1 MSATG
6 DAQLLSNLDGRTPLP
21 VERPGTESLDSVIGR
36 MKGQRMEL
44 ARCLRI
50 LIALARSLAQ
60 LHGQGLLHKDIKP
73 ANVLVDDAGGVRL
86 TGLAPGSR
94 LRRERQALA
103 PPEIIA
109 GTFAYMAPEQTGR
122 TNRWMDARS
131 DLYSFGITMYE
142 LLTGTLPFSASS
154 PMEWIH
160 CHIAR
165 QPTPPG
171 ERVQGVPAILDEIV
185 LKLLAKEPEARYQTA
200 AGLANDL
207 RRCLAQW
214 EGEGRIGRFELAERD
229 VPDQLVIPEKL
240 YGRHAQITELLGAFD
255 RVVEQGTM
263 ELVLVSGNAGIG
275 KSSLVHELHKVLGP
289 AQALFATG
297 KFDQFKGDI
306 PYATLAQAFRD
317 LVRGL
322 LNKNDAELAHWRGEL
337 TKALGPNG
345 QLMVN
350 LIPELALIVGAQP
363 PAPAVEPQGAAERFQ
378 LAFLALVGVFARHE
392 HPLVLFIDDLQWLD
406 PATLSLLERLASQ
419 PDGRHL
425 MLICTC
431 RDSEADSA
439 HPLSNTL
446 DVIRSGGGT
455 VTEIELAPLQRQDI
469 AQFTA
474 DALHADV
481 ERTRPL
487 AELVFEKTGG
497 NPFFAIQFV
506 TALVDESLLE
516 FDPESSSW
524 RWDIDRI
531 QAKGVTDNLAQLMTA
546 KLGRLSA
553 QARESLGQI
562 ACLGNVAEASL
573 LAVLRGVS
581 VDEVNA
587 TLRGAMDAGLIV
599 ADNGSLAFIHDRVH
613 EAAYALVP
621 ADARASVHLR
631 IGRMLLSLAPGAE
644 MERSIFET
652 ASQFERGALAIDSS
666 AERERV
672 AEIFL
677 AAGGHAK
684 AASAYAS
691 AKNYF
696 AAGRTLLGSDS
707 WERRYELTFKLEL
720 GRAECEIVDY
730 DLAEAE
736 ERLAALSE
744 HATGLTDQAGVVCLA
759 VLLYFTTGRNERAV
773 EAALCFLAGAGI
785 HWSPRPSEEDVQREY
800 LEMRRR
806 LAGRPM
812 QTLVDLPAMGD
823 KRSIAIMAVLTELF
837 PAAYAV
843 DRYLLDLVLLRMTN
857 LSLDHG
863 HGESSSVAYAALNM
877 TLGPHFADYTTAYD
891 LGRLACELVERRDT
905 DRFKARVYSCFA
917 AFTMPWFKHLPLCQP
932 LMTQAFQIGSSKGD
946 MAFAAYNLRNLITHL
961 LMSGVPLVQVQQ
973 EAEQAM
979 TFARKIELGL
989 PAERFIGQ
997 LALVQALRGLPTGQ
1011 DPADEAWAMGEFE
1024 DHPQMAMMVCYH
1036 WVFRLQEHFLAG
1048 DFPAALAAAARV
1060 EGIRW
1065 AMRSSIEEAA
1075 YEFHAALS
1083 HAAAC
1088 ETATLTQ
1095 RDRHVRELSR
1105 HHGRIAVWAA
1115 TCPENFAGQDSL
1127 VGAEIARLEG
1137 RELQA
1142 QQLYEAAVTLSRAH
1156 GFVHNEAIASELA
1169 GRHYAA
1175 LGLETNACA
1184 YLRNARD
1191 CYERWGAQPKVRQ
1204 LDARFPLLCRRSPHE
1219 PVNATIDAPVAQLDV
1234 EAVDKAS
1241 QTLSSEMILPA
1252 LLENLMR
1259 IAVEHAGAE
1268 RGLLILLHDSVPV
1281 VEAEAATGRGSVDVT
1296 LRRSRVVPADLP
1308 QSALQYV
1315 LRTHERLVL
1324 DDASARGLDR
1334 DDEYIGRHRPRS
1346 LLCLPIFKHGRVIGV
1361 LYLENNLATRVF
1373 TAGKVAVLDFLA
1385 SQAAIWLENARLYS
1399 DLRRSEVWL
1408 KEAQH
1413 LSSTGS
1419 FYWLVDLDTLEF
1431 SEQLF
1436 RTYEL
1441 DPTQPVT
1448 LDLVATRV
1456 HPDDLPMFRE
1466 MVEIARTTGTDLD
1479 YVYRAQ
1485 MPDRSV
1491 KHLHLVAH
1499 AVRNSDGR
1507 SEYIGAVQDVTQGR
1521 LSEEALGKVRS
1532 ELAHV
1537 ARITTLGVLT
1547 ASIAHEVNQP
1557 LAGIVTNASAC
1568 LRMLDARPPNVD
1580 GARSTA
1586 QRMIRD
1592 GNRAA
1597 DVITR
1602 LRALFANKGVAAEP
1616 VDLNEATGEILAMSR
1631 SELRKAG
1638 VQVVTDLAGDLPPV
1652 TGDRVQLQQVIL
1664 NLLLNATDAMRDV
1677 DDRPRR
1683 MEIRTQCDGDDRVRF
1698 SVLDAGEGIDPQSS
1712 SRLFEAFY
1720 STKEDGMG
1728 IGLSISQYIIESHHG
1743 RLWAATNDGPGA
1755 TFFFSLPR
1763 AAERH
1768 GMDRSDGRRPQ
1779 S

>member
-1 MSATG
+1 MSVTG
-6 DAQLLSNLDGRTPLP
+6 DTPLRSNPDGRAVPP
-21 VERPGTESLDSVIGR
+21 VESPGTESLDSLIGR
-36 MKGQRMEL
+36 MKGQRMAL

-60 LHGQGLLHKDIKP
+60 LHGQGILHKDIKP
-73 ANVLVDDAGGVRL
+73 ANVLVDDAGDVRL
-86 TGLAPGSR
+86 TGFAPASR
-94 LRRERQALA
+94 LRRERQVLA
-103 PPEIIA
+103 PPETIA

-122 TNRWMDARS
+122 MNRWMDARS

-142 LLTGTLPFSASS
+142 LLTGTLPFSASN

-171 ERVQGVPAILDEIV
+171 ERVQGVPPILDEIV
-185 LKLLAKEPEARYQTA
+185 LKLLAKDPEARYQTA

-207 RRCLAQW
+207 RRCLRQW
-214 EGEGRIGRFELAERD
+214 EAEGRIGRFELAERD

-240 YGRHAQITELLGAFD
+240 YGRHAQIAELLGAFD
-255 RVVEQGTM
+255 RVVNQGTT
-263 ELVLVSGNAGIG
+263 ELVLVSGYAGIG
-275 KSSLVHELHKVLGP
+275 KSSIVRELHKVLAP
-289 AQALFATG
+289 AHALFATG
-297 KFDQFKGDI
+297 KLDQFKRDI
-306 PYATLAQAFRD
+306 PYATLAQAFRS
-317 LVRGL
+317 LVRDL
-322 LNKNDAELAHWRGEL
+322 LNKSDTELAHWRDAL
-337 TKALGPNG
+337 IDALGPNG

-350 LIPELALIVGAQP
+350 LIPELALIIGEQP
-363 PAPAVEPQGAAERFQ
+363 PTPPVESQDAAMRFQ
-378 LAFLALVGVFARHE
+378 LAFVNLVEVFARHA

-406 PATLSLLERLASQ
+406 PGTLSLLQRLAT
-419 PDGRHL
+419 PPGCGHL
-425 MLICTC
+425 MLIGAY
-431 RDSEADSA
+431 RDNEVGPM
-439 HPLSNTL
+439 HPLSTTI
-446 DVIRSGGGT
+446 DVIRSGGGI
-455 VTEIELAPLQRQDI
+455 VTQIELAPLERHDI
-469 AQFTA
+469 AQLTA
-474 DALHADV
+474 DALHADL

-487 AELVFEKTGG
+487 AELVSEKTGG

-506 TALVDESLLE
+506 TALADEALLG
-516 FDPESSSW
+516 FDPESGSW
-524 RWDIDRI
+524 RWDIERI
-531 QAKGVTDNLAQLMTA
+531 RARGVTDNLAQLMTA

-553 QARESLGQI
+553 PARESLGQL
-562 ACLGNVAEASL
+562 ACLGNVAEIGM
-573 LAVLRGVS
+573 LAALRGVP

-587 TLRGAMDAGLIV
+587 TLRGAVEEGLV
-599 ADNGSLAFIHDRVH
+599 VVTNGSLSFIHDRVH

-621 ADARASVHLR
+621 VDARALTHLR
-631 IGRMLLSLAPGAE
+631 IGRMLLSLAPD
-644 MERSIFET
+644 MENESNIFET
-652 ASQFERGALAIDSS
+652 ANQFERGASAIDSL
-666 AERERV
+666 AERESV
-672 AEIFL
+672 AGCFL

-696 AAGRTLLGSDS
+696 AAGRALLGSDS

-736 ERLAALSE
+736 ERLTALSQ
-744 HATGLTDQAGVVCLA
+744 HATGLTDQAEVVCLA

-785 HWSPRPSEEDVQREY
+785 DWSPRPSEEDVQREY

-812 QTLVDLPAMGD
+812 QTLTDLPAMSD
-823 KRSIAIMAVLTELF
+823 KRSIAILAVLTELF

-843 DRYLLDLVLLRMTN
+843 DRHLLDLVLLRMTN

-891 LGRLACELVERRDT
+891 FGRLACELVDRRGI

-932 LMTQAFQIGSSKGD
+932 MMVQAFQIGSSRGD
-946 MAFAAYNLRNLITHL
+946 MAFAAYNLRNLLTHL
-961 LMSGVPLVQVQQ
+961 LMSGVPLAQVQQ

-1036 WVFRLQEHFLAG
+1036 WVFRLHERFIAG
-1048 DFPAALAAAARV
+1048 DFPGALVAAARI

-1088 ETATLTQ
+1088 ETATPTQ
-1095 RDRHVRELSR
+1095 RDHHVRELSK
-1105 HHGRIAVWAA
+1105 HHGRIAAWAV
-1115 TCPENFAGQDSL
+1115 TCPENFAGQEAL

-1137 RELQA
+1137 REVQA
-1142 QQLYEAAVTLSRAH
+1142 QQLYEAAVARSRTY
-1156 GFVHNEAIASELA
+1156 GFLHNEAIANELA
-1169 GRHYAA
+1169 GQHYAA
-1175 LGLETNACA
+1175 LGLETIACA

-1191 CYERWGAQPKVRQ
+1191 CYERWGAEPKVRQ
-1204 LDARFPLLCRRSPHE
+1204 LDTRYPRLCRRPPHE
-1219 PVNATIDAPVAQLDV
+1219 PVNATIDAPVVQLDV

-1252 LLENLMR
+1252 LLEKLMR

-1268 RGLLILLHDSVPV
+1268 RGLLILLHDGVPV

-1296 LRRSRVVPADLP
+1296 LRRSRVVPSDLP

-1315 LRTHERLVL
+1315 LRTRERLVL
-1324 DDASARGLDR
+1324 DDASAGGLDR

-1346 LLCLPIFKHGRVIGV
+1346 LLCLPIFKQARVIGV
-1361 LYLENNLATRVF
+1361 LYLENNIATRAF

-1419 FYWLVDLDTLEF
+1419 FYWLVDLETLEF

-1436 RTYEL
+1436 RTYQL
-1441 DPTQPVT
+1441 DPAQPVT

-1456 HPDDLPMFRE
+1456 HPDDLSLFRE
-1466 MVEIARTTGTDLD
+1466 IIEVARTTGADLD
-1479 YVYRAQ
+1479 HTYRAQ
-1485 MPDRSV
+1485 MPDRSI

-1557 LAGIVTNASAC
+1557 LAGIVTNASTC
-1568 LRMLDARPPNVD
+1568 LRMLDAHPPNVD

-1602 LRALFANKGVAAEP
+1602 LRALFTNKGVVVEP
-1616 VDLNEATGEILAMSR
+1616 VDLNEATGEIIALSK

-1638 VQVVTDLAGDLPPV
+1638 VQLVPELACDLPSV

-1664 NLLLNATDAMRDV
+1664 NLLLNATDAMRDI

-1683 MEIRTQCDGDDRVRF
+1683 MEIRTERDGDDRVRF
-1698 SVLDAGEGIDPQSS
+1698 SVRDVGEGIDPQSS

-1728 IGLSISQYIIESHHG
+1728 IGLSISKFIIESHHG
-1743 RLWAATNDGPGA
+1743 RLLAATNDGPGA
-1755 TFFFSLPR
+1755 TFSFSLPR
-1763 AAERH
+1763 AVE
-1768 GMDRSDGRRPQ
+1768 
-1779 S
+1779 